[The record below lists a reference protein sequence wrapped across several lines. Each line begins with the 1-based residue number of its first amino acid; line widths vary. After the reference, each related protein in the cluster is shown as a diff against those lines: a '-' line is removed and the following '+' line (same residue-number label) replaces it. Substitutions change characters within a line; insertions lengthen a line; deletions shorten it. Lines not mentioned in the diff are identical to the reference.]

1 MAETTFDD
9 VTIPVPEPDLTPEEM
24 IERATGMR
32 QMVRDQQEEAERL
45 GNYTEEVHQAFLQA
59 GLYRVLQP
67 RRFGGYAFPMETY
80 LKIAVEI
87 GRGDP
92 GSAWCFDL
100 GAHHALEVGSH
111 WPAEAQRE
119 LFCSV
124 NGDFIA
130 AHRAGPGGTAVP
142 ENGGYR
148 VSGRWRYSSGIPYS
162 THFLGGVTVPND
174 QPDGRPRMLN
184 VTVPRHQFRIEE
196 GSWGNDESFG
206 LQSSGSHTV
215 VVEDQW
221 IPAMFLVEVPLFGG
235 AETSPGWEL
244 HGDPMYLGR
253 MGGYFHAGI
262 VAPQVGAARAALD
275 EYERLMRETNMR
287 AFGAPAGPPAK
298 RIESPDFQRNFG
310 IALETTDAAEAILI
324 RSGEMYSEYS
334 RLFAKEGR
342 PFTAEDDVRL
352 WGQCQVAGRLAF
364 DAVEL
369 LWRTADSS
377 IVGRRGQRLQRYYRD
392 VSMYRGHLAAQTD
405 MIGPLLA
412 RLNLGL
418 PTGPPLARQEPSA
431 R

>member
-1 MAETTFDD
+1 MAETTLRGA
-9 VTIPVPEPDLTPEEM
+9 TIAVPEPDLTPEEM
-24 IERATGMR
+24 IERAKAML
-32 QMVRDQQEEAERL
+32 QLLRDQQEEAQRL
-45 GNYTEEVHQAFLQA
+45 GHYTEEVHQAFLRA
-59 GLYRVLQP
+59 GFYRVLQP

-111 WPAEAQRE
+111 WPAAAQEE

-130 AHRAGPGGTAVP
+130 PHRAGPGGTAVP
-142 ENGGYR
+142 VEGGYR
-148 VSGRWRYSSGIPYS
+148 VSGRWRYSSGVPFA
-162 THFLGGVTVPND
+162 THFIGGVTVPD
-174 QPDGRPRMLN
+174 DGAEARPRMLN
-184 VTVPRHQFRIEE
+184 ATLRRDQFRIEE

-215 VVEDQW
+215 IAEDQFV
-221 IPAMFLVEVPLFGG
+221 PEMFLVDVPLFGG
-235 AETSPGWEL
+235 LERTPGLEL
-244 HGDPMYLGR
+244 HGDPLYLGR

-262 VAPQVGAARAALD
+262 AAPQVGAARAALD
-275 EYERLMRETNMR
+275 EYERLMRETNLR
-287 AFGAPAGPPAK
+287 AFGAPAGPAAK
-298 RIESPDFQRNFG
+298 RIDSPDYQRNFG

-324 RSGEMYSEYS
+324 RSGEMYSEDC
-334 RLFAKEGR
+334 RRFQEQGR
-342 PFTAEDDVRL
+342 PFSAEDDVRL

-364 DAVEL
+364 EAVEL

-377 IVGRRGQRLQRYYRD
+377 VVGRRGQRLQRYYRD

-405 MIGPLLA
+405 LIGPLLA

-418 PTGPPLARQEPSA
+418 AMGPPFGRPQPAGG
-431 R
+431 

>member
-1 MAETTFDD
+1 MADTTVGAEDT
-9 VTIPVPEPDLTPEEM
+9 VIPIPEPDLTPEEM
-24 IERATGMR
+24 IRRATGMR
-32 QMVRDQQEEAERL
+32 EMLRDQQDDAERL
-45 GNYTEEVHQAFLQA
+45 GHYTEEVHRAFEEA
-59 GLYRVLQP
+59 GLYRVVQP

-100 GAHHALEVGSH
+100 GAHHSLEVGSH
-111 WPAEAQRE
+111 WSAEAQHE

-124 NGDFIA
+124 DGDFIA

-148 VSGRWRYSSGIPYS
+148 VNGRWRYSSGVAWA
-162 THFLGGVTVPND
+162 THFIGGVTIPGD
-174 QPDGRPRMLN
+174 EGGGRGALN
-184 VTVPRHQFRIEE
+184 VTVPRDQFRIEE
-196 GSWGNDESFG
+196 GSWGNGESFG

-221 IPAMFLVEVPLFGG
+221 IPAMYLVDIAPFGG
-235 AETSPGWEL
+235 GETSPGWEL
-244 HGDPMYLGR
+244 HNDPMFLGR

-275 EYERLMRETNMR
+275 EYERLMRETNLRGR
-287 AFGAPAGPPAK
+287 AAPPGGPVK
-298 RIESPDFQRNFG
+298 RIDSTDYLRNFG
-310 IALETTDAAEAILI
+310 IALETADAAEAILI

-334 RLFAKEGR
+334 RLFAAEGR

-364 DAVEL
+364 DAIEL
-369 LWRTADSS
+369 LWRTADTS

-405 MIGPLLA
+405 MLGPLLA

-418 PTGPPLARQEPSA
+418 PPGPPFAHEPA
-431 R
+431 PR

>member
-1 MAETTFDD
+1 MAETTFENA
-9 VTIPVPEPDLTPEEM
+9 TIPVPEPDLTPDEM
-24 IERATGMR
+24 IKRATGMR
-32 QMVRDQQEEAERL
+32 QLLRDQQQEAERL
-45 GNYTEEVHQAFLQA
+45 GNYTEEVHQAFLSA

-111 WPAEAQRE
+111 WSAEAQRE

-124 NGDFIA
+124 AGDFIA

-162 THFLGGVTVPND
+162 THFIGGVTVPSEE
-174 QPDGRPRMLN
+174 PDGRPRMVN
-184 VTVPRHQFRIEE
+184 ATVPRHQFAIEE

-215 VVEDQW
+215 LVEDQW

-235 AETSPGWEL
+235 ADTSPGLQL
-244 HGDPMYLGR
+244 HGDPLYLGR

-287 AFGAPAGPPAK
+287 AFGAPAGPPVK
-298 RIESPDFQRNFG
+298 RIESPDYQRNFG

-334 RLFAKEGR
+334 RRFAEEGR
-342 PFTAEDDVRL
+342 PFSAEDDVRL

-377 IVGRRGQRLQRYYRD
+377 VVGRRGQRLQRYYRD

-418 PTGPPLARQEPSA
+418 PMGPPFARPQPSEG
-431 R
+431 